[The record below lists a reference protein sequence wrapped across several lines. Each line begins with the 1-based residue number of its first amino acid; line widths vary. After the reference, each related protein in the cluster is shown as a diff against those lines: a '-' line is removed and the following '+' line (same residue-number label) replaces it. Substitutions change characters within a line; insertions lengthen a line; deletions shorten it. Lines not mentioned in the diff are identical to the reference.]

1 MMRSKKV
8 KTGVIVGIVLL
19 ALVLVGVGIFLVLK
33 KYQAVPL
40 EEEKPPVQEE
50 KPTKTE
56 SSFSLVMVGDALIHG
71 AVYYDAKINANYQ
84 GYDFVPMLEQ
94 IKPIVSGYDL
104 AYYNQETILG
114 GSELGL
120 SHYPRF
126 NSPYEVGD
134 AFLDAGFNLVS
145 LSTNHTMDRGEEAVL
160 NSIAYWDSKKE
171 MAFTAGTYSSEE
183 ERNKVRI
190 QEVNGIKYAFFSY
203 TMWTN
208 GLSSPLGKDYLW
220 NIYSDEQAKEDISRV
235 RDQVDVVMVA
245 MHWGTEYSNGVS
257 DEQRETAAYLS
268 SLGVDIIIGSHP
280 HVIEPIE
287 MIDDTLVIYSLG
299 NFISAQET
307 TNQLTG
313 LMASVTVKKVTENEK
328 VMISLENVTAELVYT
343 YYRPG
348 SVTGFKVYPYKALTD
363 SILPGYRNHYETY
376 MNIVVGDNT
385 WITKVGLE

>member
-1 MMRSKKV
+1 
-8 KTGVIVGIVLL
+8 
-19 ALVLVGVGIFLVLK
+19 
-33 KYQAVPL
+33 
-40 EEEKPPVQEE
+40 
-50 KPTKTE
+50 
-56 SSFSLVMVGDALIHG
+56 
-71 AVYYDAKINANYQ
+71 
-84 GYDFVPMLEQ
+84 
-94 IKPIVSGYDL
+94 
-104 AYYNQETILG
+104 
-114 GSELGL
+114 
-120 SHYPRF
+120 
-126 NSPYEVGD
+126 
-134 AFLDAGFNLVS
+134 
-145 LSTNHTMDRGEEAVL
+145 MDRGEEAVL

>member
-145 LSTNHTMDRGEEAVL
+145 LSTNHTMDRGDRK
-160 NSIAYWDSKKE
+160 S
-171 MAFTAGTYSSEE
+171 
-183 ERNKVRI
+183 
-190 QEVNGIKYAFFSY
+190 
-203 TMWTN
+203 
-208 GLSSPLGKDYLW
+208 
-220 NIYSDEQAKEDISRV
+220 
-235 RDQVDVVMVA
+235 VV
-245 MHWGTEYSNGVS
+245 
-257 DEQRETAAYLS
+257 
-268 SLGVDIIIGSHP
+268 
-280 HVIEPIE
+280 
-287 MIDDTLVIYSLG
+287 
-299 NFISAQET
+299 
-307 TNQLTG
+307 
-313 LMASVTVKKVTENEK
+313 
-328 VMISLENVTAELVYT
+328 
-343 YYRPG
+343 
-348 SVTGFKVYPYKALTD
+348 
-363 SILPGYRNHYETY
+363 
-376 MNIVVGDNT
+376 
-385 WITKVGLE
+385 

>member
-1 MMRSKKV
+1 MKRSKKV
-8 KTGVIVGIVLL
+8 KIGIIVSIVVALSLIGGGVW
-19 ALVLVGVGIFLVLK
+19 FLFK
-33 KYQAVPL
+33 EYQAVPL
-40 EEEKPPVQEE
+40 EEETTPSIPKPSRE
-50 KPTKTE
+50 E

-84 GYDFVPMLEQ
+84 GYDFVPMLDRV
-94 IKPIVSGYDL
+94 KPIVSQYDL

-160 NSIAYWDSKKE
+160 NSISYWDSKKDL
-171 MAFTAGTYSSEE
+171 AFTAGSYSSFE

-190 QEVNGIKYAFFSY
+190 QEINGIKYAFFSY

-208 GLSSPLGKDYLW
+208 GLSSPEGKDYLW
-220 NIYSDEQAKEDISRV
+220 NIYSDEQAKEDISKV

-257 DEQRETAAYLS
+257 EEQRETASYLAG
-268 SLGVDIIIGSHP
+268 LGVDIVIGSHP

-299 NFISAQET
+299 NFLSAQET

-313 LMASVTVKKVTENEK
+313 LMASVTVKKVVEND
-328 VMISLENVTAELVYT
+328 VTTVSLENVTAELVYT
-343 YYRPG
+343 YYRAG
-348 SVTGFKVYPYKALTD
+348 SVTGFKIYPYKELND

-376 MNIVVGDNT
+376 MNIVVGNNE

>member
-33 KYQAVPL
+33 EYQAVPL